1 MKDLYSVIIE
11 NKFNTE
17 TNAEFSVNE
26 GLQMINESF
35 KASILSRLAKKVSDA
50 EKDYNKSQKE
60 WENKSGRKQSLR
72 TFASIF
78 APIDTD
84 IVEKDGRT
92 YRATRAIKWAD
103 ITDSD
108 FKVFDSCD
116 KELTKLIKS
125 TYGKK
130 TEQALFIIAT
140 GDDILNVVRAYG
152 HAGMDGGVYYF
163 LTNHKF
169 GNGVKQMLKDHY
181 KYQQRSL
188 KVNEVIDFVTDILDD
203 ESVRCYALKITSDM
217 IAEYNN
223 LIGDRKEAQKGVINY
238 DKASLKTMLQEQ
250 QARYE
255 ALVKKMKADKA
266 KGNVDKYLEK
276 INSINKEVVE
286 LTEKAMKTPE
296 YVAEYSSV
304 GDLMSTVA
312 YLYGTI
318 YDFVYHSKKADD
330 NVKRWREED
339 EKNGKEFDEEK
350 YRKWDF
356 DSRDAERS
364 IQKLDEYIRKI
375 EKDIQYVK
383 DRVEGKYSK

>member
-1 MKDLYSVIIE
+1 MKDLYSVIVE
-11 NKFNTE
+11 NKFKAE
-17 TNAEFSVNE
+17 VNAEFSINE

-60 WENKSGRKQSLR
+60 WENKTGRKQSLR
-72 TFASIF
+72 TFASLF

-84 IVEKDGRT
+84 VVEKSGRT

-103 ITDSD
+103 IADSD

-130 TEQALFIIAT
+130 NDQALFIIAT
-140 GDDILNVVRAYG
+140 DDDILNVVRAYG
-152 HAGMDGGVYYF
+152 HGGSDAGVYYF
-163 LTNHKF
+163 MTGQRF
-169 GNGVKQMLKDHY
+169 GNGVKQIQKDHY

-188 KVNEVIDFVTDILDD
+188 KVNEVIELVTDILGN
-203 ESVRCYALKITSDM
+203 ESIKCYALQITSDM
-217 IAEYNN
+217 ITEYNT
-223 LIGDRKEAQKGVINY
+223 LIGDRKEAQKGAINY

-276 INSINKEVVE
+276 INAINKEVVE

-296 YVAEYSSV
+296 YVTEYSSV

-312 YLYGTI
+312 YLYENI
-318 YDFVYHSKKADD
+318 YSFVYHSKKADD

-364 IQKLDEYIRKI
+364 IQKLDEYIKKI

-383 DRVEGKYSK
+383 DRVEGKY